1 MSEEWTFETLRQHL
15 RGIMDERD
23 KRYDEALRAVKESSS
38 IALTAADRAVVK
50 AETATEKRFDSVNEF
65 RDTLA
70 DQQRTLMPRTEA
82 ELRFVALE
90 KAIASLQLTQRG
102 TAGTGEGTKA
112 GWVLAVGVAG
122 FVFGLVAFAAS
133 LFKLIKP

>member
-1 MSEEWTFETLRQHL
+1 MSEDWTFETLRHHL
-15 RGIMDERD
+15 LGIMDERD

-70 DQQRTLMPRTEA
+70 DQQRTLMPRSEA
-82 ELRFVALE
+82 ELRFLALE
-90 KAIASLQLTQRG
+90 KTMTALQLIQSSRSS
-102 TAGTGEGTKA
+102 TGEGTKA